1 MYLAQP
7 HAELNKTVT
16 AVGGGGGCEGVRVP
30 LLLLRDPT
38 IQDTNIFSKL
48 SEAREQTHQSLNM
61 NRHQNQQYKIL
72 PHFIDGF
79 KLFLII
85 HSFVP
90 GYPHQ
95 ERQEG
100 FESHVSQSCKF

>member
-16 AVGGGGGCEGVRVP
+16 VVRGLLEGEVVRRVMV
-30 LLLLRDPT
+30 LLRDPT
-38 IQDTNIFSKL
+38 IQDTNIFSNL
-48 SEAREQTHQSLNM
+48 SEAREQTHPSLNM
-61 NRHQNQQYKIL
+61 NRHHNQQYKIL
-72 PHFIDGF
+72 PYFIDGF
-79 KLFLII
+79 KLLLVI

-95 ERQEG
+95 QRQEG
-100 FESHVSQSCKF
+100 FS

>member
-7 HAELNKTVT
+7 HAELNKTVP
-16 AVGGGGGCEGVRVP
+16 GGGVEEGEGAA
-30 LLLLRDPT
+30 LLRDPT
-38 IQDTNIFSKL
+38 IQDTNIFSNL

-61 NRHQNQQYKIL
+61 NRHHNQQYKIL
-72 PHFIDGF
+72 PYFIDGF
-79 KLFLII
+79 KLLLVI

-95 ERQEG
+95 QRQEG
-100 FESHVSQSCKF
+100 FS